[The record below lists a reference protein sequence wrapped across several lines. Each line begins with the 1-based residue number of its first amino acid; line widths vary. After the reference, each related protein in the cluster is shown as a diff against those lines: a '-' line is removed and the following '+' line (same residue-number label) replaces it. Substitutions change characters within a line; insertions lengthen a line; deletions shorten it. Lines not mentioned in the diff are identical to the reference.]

1 MQLGVEKFIDYRK
14 ENYADILT
22 DVDYLLDTLGNRE
35 IPKEFSILKPGG
47 HLVSL
52 RGMPNGR
59 FAKRSEMSLCKRIL
73 FQLAGRTYDCMATR
87 KGQTYDFLFI
97 HEDGHQLE
105 EIGRL
110 FDKEHPLETS
120 GDAVFGLHQVNEAM
134 NKVKYG
140 HSKGK
145 TIIIMGD
152 HNMN

>member
-59 FAKRSEMSLCKRIL
+59 FAKRRQRGKGRPMTFFLYMRMDISWRKSEDCLIKSIHWKHRGMQSLDYIR
-73 FQLAGRTYDCMATR
+73 
-87 KGQTYDFLFI
+87 
-97 HEDGHQLE
+97 
-105 EIGRL
+105 
-110 FDKEHPLETS
+110 
-120 GDAVFGLHQVNEAM
+120 
-134 NKVKYG
+134 
-140 HSKGK
+140 
-145 TIIIMGD
+145 
-152 HNMN
+152 

>member
-1 MQLGVEKFIDYRK
+1 
-14 ENYADILT
+14 
-22 DVDYLLDTLGNRE
+22 
-35 IPKEFSILKPGG
+35 
-47 HLVSL
+47 
-52 RGMPNGR
+52 
-59 FAKRSEMSLCKRIL
+59 
-73 FQLAGRTYDCMATR
+73 MATR